1 MVVLLTRLQQH
12 RREVGLI
19 DCIRP
24 VLGLKAETRVLG
36 IDCSSFAL
44 QRAIQEVA
52 RVKLDPRLGSVH
64 FQDPPASSMM
74 DPCTKLLFFRSLQTE
89 IVVKAIDVELL
100 QVFSKLHW
108 LPQIKCS
115 SLHWSNFSCRD

>member
-1 MVVLLTRLQQH
+1 MTPPQAGLWTY
-12 RREVGLI
+12 LI

-64 FQDPPASSMM
+64 FQDPPASGMM
-74 DPCTKLLFFRSLQTE
+74 DPRGKVKPHIYRPKMEKLTE
-89 IVVKAIDVELL
+89 AGK
-100 QVFSKLHW
+100 
-108 LPQIKCS
+108 
-115 SLHWSNFSCRD
+115 